1 MECPRCKSP
10 RIQRGFKDT
19 FILYRLAGQ
28 HELLCNN
35 CGLEFRGS
43 AVADKVKRSPSTD
56 SESPNNRRRAP
67 RYKAHLPAIINLV
80 EKDRKTD
87 KLIFSKVS
95 RGHCETI
102 SKFGVA
108 LSFLGS
114 RFEEADLAHIGRLL
128 FVTITLPSG
137 PIEAVVTTIIHDRV
151 QKEGAKASW
160 LVVANI
166 TQMNEADTARLTSYL
181 DKRTEGERKPE

>member
-1 MECPRCKSP
+1 
-10 RIQRGFKDT
+10 
-19 FILYRLAGQ
+19 
-28 HELLCNN
+28 
-35 CGLEFRGS
+35 
-43 AVADKVKRSPSTD
+43 
-56 SESPNNRRRAP
+56 
-67 RYKAHLPAIINLV
+67 LV
-80 EKDRKTD
+80 EKDPSTD

-102 SKFGVA
+102 SKFAVA

-114 RFEEADLAHIGRLL
+114 RFDESDLAHTGRLL

-137 PIEAVVTTIIHDRV
+137 PVDAVVTTLTHERV

-166 TQMNEADTARLTSYL
+166 TQMNEADTARFSSYL
-181 DKRTEGERKPE
+181 DKRTEREPKPE

>member
-1 MECPRCKSP
+1 MKCPRCKSP
-10 RIQRGFKDT
+10 RIQAGFKDT

-35 CGLEFRGS
+35 CGLEFRGA
-43 AVADKVKRSPSTD
+43 AVADEVKRAPSTD
-56 SESPNNRRRAP
+56 SEPPNNRRRAP
-67 RYKAHLPAIINLV
+67 RYKSHLPAIINLV

-114 RFEEADLAHIGRLL
+114 RFDVADLAHTGRLL

-137 PIEAVVTTIIHDRV
+137 PIEAVVTTITHDRV

-160 LVVANI
+160 LVVAHI
-166 TQMNEADTARLTSYL
+166 TQMNEADTARLSSYL

>member
-1 MECPRCKSP
+1 MKCPRCKSP

-19 FILYRLAGQ
+19 FILFRLAGQ

-35 CGLEFRGS
+35 CGLEFRGY
-43 AVADKVKRSPSTD
+43 AVAGELKRTPSTD
-56 SESPNNRRRAP
+56 SESRNNRRRAP
-67 RYKAHLPAIINLV
+67 RYRAHLPAIINLV
-80 EKDRKTD
+80 EKDPSTG

-102 SKFGVA
+102 SKLGMS

-114 RFEEADLAHIGRLL
+114 RFVEADLAHTGRLL

-137 PIEAVVTTIIHDRV
+137 PVDAVVTTITHDRV

-160 LVVANI
+160 LVVAHI
-166 TQMNEADTARLTSYL
+166 TQMNEADTARFSSYL
-181 DKRTEGERKPE
+181 DKRTEKERKPE